1 MPESQWY
8 CVDVLT
14 CAAPNLRNI
23 PTNAMNSSDGSHSIS
38 ISNEDLQKLH
48 EKRIERVFQIAM
60 AKGAEVLILGAFGCG
75 AFRNPPKVVA
85 AAMKTIVQKYRNA
98 FDTIEFAV
106 YCPPRRDQN
115 YHVFN
120 RVLKKL

>member
-1 MPESQWY
+1 
-8 CVDVLT
+8 
-14 CAAPNLRNI
+14 
-23 PTNAMNSSDGSHSIS
+23 MNSSDGSHSIS

-48 EKRIERVFQIAM
+48 EKRMERVFQIAM

-75 AFRNPPKVVA
+75 AFRNPPEVVA
-85 AAMKTIVQKYRNA
+85 AAMKTIVQRHRYA

-120 RVLKKL
+120 RVFKELCKASA